1 VRNRLPSIAVT
12 VTCLGILAA
21 RPATAYVDPA
31 AGSMMLQL
39 ALAGLAGV
47 AVAVKM
53 LWGRILALFGV
64 RRPAEPGE
72 EAPPETQSG
81 V

>member
-1 VRNRLPSIAVT
+1 MSNRTPSLFAAA
-12 VTCLGILAA
+12 CLGLLAA
-21 RPATAYVDPA
+21 RPAAAYVDPA

-47 AVAVKM
+47 AVAVKL
-53 LWGRILALFGV
+53 LWGRLLALFGV
-64 RRPAEPGE
+64 RRRAEPAE
-72 EAPPETQSG
+72 EARPEGKGG

>member
-1 VRNRLPSIAVT
+1 MT
-12 VTCLGILAA
+12 VAFLGILAA
-21 RPATAYVDPA
+21 RPAAAYIDPA

-39 ALAGLAGV
+39 LLAGLAGV
-47 AVAVKM
+47 AVAVKL

-64 RRPAEPGE
+64 RRHAEPGE
-72 EAPPETQSG
+72 DTRPESQSG